1 MTGSSKENLMEHVR
15 FTALSRDRR
24 SRRTAIGGL
33 ALALAALTITP
44 EQAPAASRKR
54 NARCPKTLQ
63 HKKCGRN
70 KKCVNTLTHP
80 GHCGGCKNRCPE
92 GAECISGICGGPVAP
107 V

>member
-1 MTGSSKENLMEHVR
+1 MEHAR
-15 FTALSRDRR
+15 FASLSRNLR

-33 ALALAALTITP
+33 ALALATLTVTH
-44 EQAPAASRKR
+44 EEERSTARKR
-54 NARCPKTLQ
+54 TARCPKTLQ

-80 GHCGGCKNRCPE
+80 DHCGDCKNRCEE
-92 GAECISGICGGPVAP
+92 GVDCIKGICGGPVEP